1 MRGSWRLRRCFF
13 SNSCRWRSR
22 RGAVAGVGV
31 PGTRREDGFGVVDGK
46 ALEPLPPRSQ
56 GPQSLTSFSLRSMIP
71 STQPSPPPATRGPAI
86 QNSFSLEFLDSYGQD
101 LLLSQWEDLV
111 SQSKSWDGVSGEV
124 WVGEER
130 RDGKISEHGTCCSN
144 FCSLIAAS
152 SSPLVLGQI
161 QAHNDSKKDISTCP
175 RASPSPSASCPTRVL
190 SPCEVTE
197 GAEPEPSPLVLKF
210 FPPLEVEALRAR

>member
-1 MRGSWRLRRCFF
+1 
-13 SNSCRWRSR
+13 
-22 RGAVAGVGV
+22 
-31 PGTRREDGFGVVDGK
+31 
-46 ALEPLPPRSQ
+46 
-56 GPQSLTSFSLRSMIP
+56 MIP

-161 QAHNDSKKDISTCP
+161 QAHNDSKKDIS
-175 RASPSPSASCPTRVL
+175 SPSASCPTRVL